1 MISLKTKNL
10 MKNVWQKQPLQVCI
24 DKLKVDHLVEASL
37 HSIWQ
42 EFACAEPTMATCN
55 TFHQNSTT

>member
-10 MKNVWQKQPLQVCI
+10 MENVTKTTLQVCI
-24 DKLKVDHLVEASL
+24 DKLKVDHLVETSL